1 MSEMK
6 LIMESWRKFEKGSD
20 AGTLCLFENRRVRR
34 VPFVEALNSIG
45 NTEKEL
51 DLFLEKWEKSI
62 NYEFKR
68 INEGWE
74 EEARRQAAEHGE
86 EVPRGAEDKGSILDS
101 ARKKISDFILEL
113 SIQAFS
119 LMGKG
124 KSAIKKV
131 TEIVSKMLKIINK
144 YCEKMPI
151 VCKVAKTTAAILA
164 LFAISALFFSPEA
177 QAAIQI
183 GEKPLS
189 EDAYNFLRG
198 MLADLLQD
206 PDIEL
211 SKKGEYINIIDQLDA
226 IQKAPEVTKY
236 EDLAPKLQAA
246 LDYGADQYAGISDMV
261 DKEKL
266 TVEQANYFIDYFTK
280 LGDSA
285 SAAYR
290 KIESTG
296 GSREQF
302 SFSAADDLGRHPFN
316 K

>member
-1 MSEMK
+1 MK

-86 EVPRGAEDKGSILDS
+86 EVPKGAANKDNILDS

-131 TEIVSKMLKIINK
+131 TSIVSKMLKIINK

-183 GEKPLS
+183 GEEPLS
-189 EDAYNFLRG
+189 EDTYNFLRG
-198 MLADLLQD
+198 ILADLLQH

-226 IQKAPEVTKY
+226 IQKAPEITKY
-236 EDLAPKLQAA
+236 KDLAPKLQKA
-246 LDYGADQYAGISDMV
+246 LEYGTNMYAELGDMV
-261 DKEKL
+261 DEE
-266 TVEQANYFIDYFTK
+266 VVSPRDANYFVDYFKK

-285 SAAYR
+285 SAAYS
-290 KIESTG
+290 KIETST

-302 SFSAADDLGRHPFN
+302 SFSAADDLGRHPFRN
-316 K
+316 